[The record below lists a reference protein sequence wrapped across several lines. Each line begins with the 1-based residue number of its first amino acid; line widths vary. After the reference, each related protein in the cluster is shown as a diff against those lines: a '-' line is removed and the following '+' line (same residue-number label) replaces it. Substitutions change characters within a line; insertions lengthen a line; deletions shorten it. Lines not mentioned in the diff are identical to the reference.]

1 VKLDHAA
8 TAAQLLELA
17 KGYRWRLR
25 RRASIVALARA
36 HAELARLEFI
46 AEMAVAAHTAAQALP
61 PEVTERW
68 LEVLRQWADHEARK

>member
-1 VKLDHAA
+1 MKIDHAA

-46 AEMAVAAHTAAQALP
+46 AELAVAAHTAAQALP
-61 PEVTERW
+61 PDATERW
-68 LEVLRQWADHEARK
+68 LAVLRTWAANETRQ